1 MKLKI
6 YFFILIPMLIWSTHS
21 VFSKYVLS
29 QGVGVFE
36 IIFYKAIGAL
46 LVFSFLFSYR
56 RLKSHTA
63 EKWVPGLIFFVNAIA
78 FGYALK
84 YIDAYVVMVLETS
97 CFIFSYLLDRFLKK
111 QVRLSTVATIAF
123 LAGVGI
129 LLSYGTFEGNATL
142 LMGVLLAIIA
152 SLTLGFFNSTL
163 YLIADEKDK
172 NVLIML
178 PMLVL
183 SLPIALYEMTLSSL
197 AYYEIFSLIMILGVL
212 QTGVS
217 IYFLTKASLHFSG
230 TTLSIFF
237 LLTLPGTFLTE
248 WIFMSVNYNS
258 LIILASFL
266 IVLSVVL
273 NVYATMGA
281 SEINESK

>member
-1 MKLKI
+1 
-6 YFFILIPMLIWSTHS
+6 MLIWSTHS

-36 IIFYKAIGAL
+36 IILYKAAGAL
-46 LVFSFLFSYR
+46 LVFSFLFSYQ

-97 CFIFSYLLDRFLKK
+97 CFIFSYVLDRFLKK

-123 LAGVGI
+123 LVGVFI
-129 LLSYGTFEGNATL
+129 LLSYDTFEGSATL
-142 LMGVLLAIIA
+142 LIGILLAIIA
-152 SLTLGFFNSTL
+152 SVSLGFFNSTL
-163 YLIADEKDK
+163 YLVADEKDK

-183 SLPIALYEMTLSSL
+183 SLPIALYESTLSNL
-197 AYYEIFSLIMILGVL
+197 AYYEIFSLIMILGVF

-217 IYFLTKASLHFSG
+217 VYFLTKAALHFSG
-230 TTLSIFF
+230 TALSIFF

-248 WIFMSVNYNS
+248 WFFMGIGFNGLIVLASC
-258 LIILASFL
+258 LII
-266 IVLSVVL
+266 LSVVL
-273 NVYATMGA
+273 NVYVTTGE
-281 SEINESK
+281 SESVEFHNKQNT